1 MAIKIFGLTILT
13 STELASVKSFALSEA
28 TKAVAALKETPVGTA
43 IANAISDIDNANLTG
58 IQKFEKVLSDT
69 LPQLQQ
75 LLTAQG
81 LKAELADLEDLGRSL
96 VQTIYNDFKST
107 TAGTWATSI
116 LKLLG
121 ISA

>member
-69 LPQLQQ
+69 LPD
-75 LLTAQG
+75 TPRTVPSARSTFMMSCG
-81 LKAELADLEDLGRSL
+81 VDVSTVELMAAFICGA
-96 VQTIYNDFKST
+96 V
-107 TAGTWATSI
+107 
-116 LKLLG
+116 
-121 ISA
+121 